1 MEKSFLKI
9 IKPEVVIAQM
19 KFGPS
24 VAAVTWLFFFVFFLV
39 SLSGLNSVIS
49 SGFVSNRFTV
59 NEGRTVRHVVQKHVA
74 EISNQ

>member
-1 MEKSFLKI
+1 
-9 IKPEVVIAQM
+9 M

-59 NEGRTVRHVVQKHVA
+59 NEGRTVRHVVQKRVA

>member
-24 VAAVTWLFFFVFFLV
+24 VAAVTWLVFLCFFF
-39 SLSGLNSVIS
+39 SLTFWVKFCNLFWFCIQQIHS
-49 SGFVSNRFTV
+49 
-59 NEGRTVRHVVQKHVA
+59 K
-74 EISNQ
+74 

>member
-24 VAAVTWLFFFVFFLV
+24 VAAVTWLVFLCFFF
-39 SLSGLNSVIS
+39 
-49 SGFVSNRFTV
+49 
-59 NEGRTVRHVVQKHVA
+59 
-74 EISNQ
+74 